1 MLVPRPEGRERNV
14 LLPRGPARRRVLRT
28 RLRAP
33 LGRDPSA
40 VTPNRVPRQP
50 CALLAVRPSAMRPS
64 AVPRPS
70 YVAPRPCVG
79 QAPVCPCILW
89 TWRPWAVLLLGKP
102 GAACSPS
109 CHRRLPSRHAH
120 VRGPM
125 WPRLPWRRQGR
136 WLGSEGKRGLPD
148 PWHLGMYRIE
158 WWPQKIGQVLAP
170 RAWKAALLRGKAF
183 ADMIDRRVLGW
194 DRPGSRM
201 GSESSDRWVSSEK
214 GRDSETQR
222 ADSRVAMK
230 APEPRNSGDGGRPP
244 EAARGAGGG
253 ISLRAPEGGRP
264 HRRLDLRLPGDK
276 HLLSQARVR
285 VVDHS
290 SSGTLTWGE
299 GRLRRPP
306 AQGLGGRGRRPA
318 GGPLGLAVALHRHP

>member
-1 MLVPRPEGRERNV
+1 MLVPRPEGGERNV

-40 VTPNRVPRQP
+40 VTPNCVPRQP

-102 GAACSPS
+102 GAARSPS
-109 CHRRLPSRHAH
+109 CHRRLPSRHAY

-170 RAWKAALLRGKAF
+170 RTWKAALLRGRAF
-183 ADMIDRRVLGW
+183 ADVIDRRVLGW

-201 GSESSDRWVSSEK
+201 GSESSDRCPLRK
-214 GRDSETQR
+214 GEIQR
-222 ADSRVAMK
+222 RRGLTAGWRWRPPSPGTAGTVGGRRKLREEPGAES
-230 APEPRNSGDGGRPP
+230 PSEPRRAADPTDASVSDFRATNTCCLKPGSGSLAT
-244 EAARGAGGG
+244 AA
-253 ISLRAPEGGRP
+253 
-264 HRRLDLRLPGDK
+264 
-276 HLLSQARVR
+276 
-285 VVDHS
+285 
-290 SSGTLTWGE
+290 
-299 GRLRRPP
+299 
-306 AQGLGGRGRRPA
+306 LG
-318 GGPLGLAVALHRHP
+318 H

>member
-1 MLVPRPEGRERNV
+1 MLVPRPEGGERNV

-102 GAACSPS
+102 GAACSPRG
-109 CHRRLPSRHAH
+109 HRRLPSRHAH

-170 RAWKAALLRGKAF
+170 RTWKAALLRGKAF
-183 ADMIDRRVLGW
+183 ADVIDRRVLGW

-201 GSESSDRWVSSEK
+201 GSESSDRCPLRK
-214 GRDSETQR
+214 GETQR
-222 ADSRVAMK
+222 CRGLTAGWRWRPPSPGTAGTVGGRRKLQEEPGAES
-230 APEPRNSGDGGRPP
+230 PSEPRRAADPTDASVSDFRATNTCCLKPGSGSLAT
-244 EAARGAGGG
+244 AA
-253 ISLRAPEGGRP
+253 
-264 HRRLDLRLPGDK
+264 PG
-276 HLLSQARVR
+276 H
-285 VVDHS
+285 
-290 SSGTLTWGE
+290 
-299 GRLRRPP
+299 
-306 AQGLGGRGRRPA
+306 
-318 GGPLGLAVALHRHP
+318 